1 MPKRKVTFQGVRD
14 EDDEDDISV
23 PKKKLVDPVAG
34 VGGPGSRFEGKHSLD
49 SDEKEKNDDEGSS
62 KYDVLASEDVGGQE
76 AATLS
81 SDGGSH
87 KIPGNERSKRN
98 HHSSDSA
105 DSKALSKS
113 FTVLNS

>member
-62 KYDVLASEDVGGQE
+62 KYDVLASEDVSGNLGGRQREQQE
-76 AATLS
+76 
-81 SDGGSH
+81 G
-87 KIPGNERSKRN
+87 
-98 HHSSDSA
+98 
-105 DSKALSKS
+105 
-113 FTVLNS
+113 

>member
-14 EDDEDDISV
+14 EDDEDDINV

-34 VGGPGSRFEGKHSLD
+34 VGGPGSCFEGKHSLD
-49 SDEKEKNDDEGSS
+49 SDEKEKNDAEGSS

-81 SDGGSH
+81 GDGGVWIILFKLQEEIEEGH
-87 KIPGNERSKRN
+87 FEADGNY
-98 HHSSDSA
+98 
-105 DSKALSKS
+105 
-113 FTVLNS
+113 FLNWDAQI